1 MRGLVPGQENAAGKP
16 VPGTQLAIPA
26 KAGIQEGSRRRRK
39 SSFLGVPAADES
51 LNVVI
56 RMLC

>member
-1 MRGLVPGQENAAGKP
+1 MRGLVPGQEHAAGKP

-26 KAGIQEGSRRRRK
+26 KAGIQEGSRRRRE
-39 SSFLGVPAADES
+39 SSFLRVPAADES